1 MQTTTIIAVYFLIWW
16 LALFAVLPFGVRSQ
30 HEDNDFPEGTD
41 PGAPIAARI
50 GRKLIWTT
58 IVATIV
64 FVILSGIYKYGLIDF
79 DGFMRWLRP
88 SRY

>member
-1 MQTTTIIAVYFLIWW
+1 MQTTTIIAVYFSIRW
-16 LALFAVLPFGVRSQ
+16 LAMLEVLPFGVRSP